1 VARTLRAES
10 SAKATYA
17 DPAGH
22 PDLRHALARHLGIS
36 RGVAVSADD
45 LTVTNGTQQA
55 LDVLGRV
62 LLAPGDRV
70 AVEDPGY
77 WPPRRLFEA
86 LGARVVGVPVDVEG
100 LIVNALPRHVRVV
113 YVTPSHQYPLGVSMT
128 LPRRQALLSWA
139 DRNDAGIIEDDYDS
153 EFRFGGR
160 PLEPLRMLDTTGR
173 VIYVGSFSKTLLP
186 SLRLGFLVAP
196 RSLRSAVHKAKFL
209 SDWHSPTLAQVTLAR
224 FIDDG
229 GFARHIRR
237 VTAVYRERHEMLTH
251 ILARDFASHLELVPS
266 TTGLHLSAIART
278 ASADKIAAI
287 VRRAAEAGVALQ
299 TLSSFAVSGKPRAGL
314 VLGYGGIGAEQ
325 IEEGLRRLRCCFNA

>member
-1 VARTLRAES
+1 
-10 SAKATYA
+10 
-17 DPAGH
+17 
-22 PDLRHALARHLGIS
+22 
-36 RGVAVSADD
+36 
-45 LTVTNGTQQA
+45 
-55 LDVLGRV
+55 
-62 LLAPGDRV
+62 
-70 AVEDPGY
+70 
-77 WPPRRLFEA
+77 
-86 LGARVVGVPVDVEG
+86 
-100 LIVNALPRHVRVV
+100 
-113 YVTPSHQYPLGVSMT
+113 
-128 LPRRQALLSWA
+128 
-139 DRNDAGIIEDDYDS
+139 
-153 EFRFGGR
+153 
-160 PLEPLRMLDTTGR
+160 
-173 VIYVGSFSKTLLP
+173 
-186 SLRLGFLVAP
+186 
-196 RSLRSAVHKAKFL
+196 VHKAKFL